1 MMFFILEQVVTVPVN
16 VAPERKGKL
25 YKTNIYFENK

>member
-1 MMFFILEQVVTVPVN
+1 MIFFKLEQVVTVPVN

-25 YKTNIYFENK
+25 YKINIF